1 MGTLRGD
8 NGGDRPS
15 EGGGLPGLPPEWGTI
30 VIPDDA
36 AELQHEAT
44 LIHKEMRRHTRRNR
58 WRRRF
63 GLPTRV
69 VRAGDDDTPTL
80 GLPLLIMSIAI
91 IATLTSLFAIAWP
104 SRAGQPASTHPTT
117 PASTWVVPDLT
128 LSDATGTTIKLRA
141 ALPAVVLMIDDCTC
155 AQLITDTAKLVDP
168 KVTVLAVARDKV
180 PALPSALPA
189 DRIVR
194 AAKDTEGRLHSAFTP
209 SPQSAG
215 VTVGTGVTVVVLKAS
230 GELVISVPDVKD
242 VGSFESYLPQLK

>member
-44 LIHKEMRRHTRRNR
+44 SIRKEMRRHARRNR

-63 GLPTRV
+63 GLPTKA
-69 VRAGDDDTPTL
+69 VRTGDDDAPTL

-104 SRAGQPASTHPTT
+104 SRAGQPSGAHANTPTA
-117 PASTWVVPDLT
+117 PASTWVVPDLNLT
-128 LSDATGTTIKLRA
+128 EATGTALNLRA
-141 ALPAVVLMIDDCTC
+141 ALPAVVLMVDDCAC
-155 AQLITDTAKLVDP
+155 AQLIADTAKLVDP
-168 KVTVLAVARDKV
+168 KVTVLAVARDKA
-180 PALPSALPA
+180 PLLPSALPA
-189 DRIVR
+189 GRTVL
-194 AAKDTEGRLHSAFTP
+194 AAWDTNGTLHSAFAG
-209 SPQSAG
+209 SPQS
-215 VTVGTGVTVVVLKAS
+215 TGVTVVIIKTS
-230 GELVISVPDVKD
+230 GEVIMSIPDVKD
-242 VGSFESYLPQLK
+242 VNVFQGFLTQLK